1 MDSGAWQATV
11 DEVAGVGHN
20 LATKPPPV
28 SQCTETL
35 AYLYSFFFFSCAVLC
50 CEACRTLVP

>member
-11 DEVAGVGHN
+11 DAVAGVGHN

-35 AYLYSFFFFSCAVLC
+35 AYLYSFFFFFLCCAVL
-50 CEACRTLVP
+50 RSL

>member
-11 DEVAGVGHN
+11 DAVAGVGHN

-35 AYLYSFFFFSCAVLC
+35 AYLYSFFFFFPVLC
-50 CEACRTLVP
+50 CAAKLVGP